1 MRGPE
6 HPCTGA
12 WSPHGAPRPAPPS
25 LGKQFPVVIL
35 AHFDLLVETRQLGVT
50 SALGFA
56 RRSAVLRGLW
66 AAPLLRSARPRTAS
80 KQGSSTP
87 SHGREEPGSQRLGA
101 FSEVAELEA
110 CGAKAPSTP
119 SPPEVHR
126 RPLLCLGQP
135 V

>member
-1 MRGPE
+1 MHGGMLPTRGSE
-6 HPCTGA
+6 AG
-12 WSPHGAPRPAPPS
+12 PPS
-25 LGKQFPVVIL
+25 LGKQFPVVVL
-35 AHFDLLVETRQLGVT
+35 ARFDLLVETRQLGVT
-50 SALGFA
+50 PVLGFA